1 MIYEPKGSITISIVG
16 GKYCYDNELLYYS
29 YSINSFANKNKIDL
43 NSKEYKILDYI
54 NKARTNLKK
63 FYYDYYSNNDIITN
77 EIKEFIFKNYKNKV
91 KELKMNKEL
100 NDLAEKHC
108 EDLCDNET
116 SGDTGTEGQGLRDR
130 FNLYFKCYYFGENI
144 VYYLNNPLLIVKNMI
159 QDKYS
164 KKKKNRN
171 NLFSNKFNQIG
182 LSLKEH
188 PIYNFCCVVVFSE

>member
-1 MIYEPKGSITISIVG
+1 MNNNNIEDKIEIISTDKETISN
-16 GKYCYDNELLYYS
+16 DNNNIII
-29 YSINSFANKNKIDL
+29 INDK
-43 NSKEYKILDYI
+43 
-54 NKARTNLKK
+54 
-63 FYYDYYSNNDIITN
+63 
-77 EIKEFIFKNYKNKV
+77 
-91 KELKMNKEL
+91 
-100 NDLAEKHC
+100 EKHC

-188 PIYNFCCVVVFSE
+188 PIYNFWM